1 MYALRT
7 QQNIWSQRVCLNCK
21 KEWKEHKLWRQ
32 KNKKSGFYKSKKVTS
47 IDDVNVNKILVSK
60 KEPYD
65 TKNALKYFI
74 GHNDND
80 VIRPLC
86 VRLPQMRGSAK
97 KFNENNATMSFR
109 ANSKELLKTYN
120 KIWEKIEKLLKIL
133 KANLFMV
140 MMINT

>member
-1 MYALRT
+1 MLIKYGR
-7 QQNIWSQRVCLNCK
+7 
-21 KEWKEHKLWRQ
+21 
-32 KNKKSGFYKSKKVTS
+32 
-47 IDDVNVNKILVSK
+47 
-60 KEPYD
+60 
-65 TKNALKYFI
+65 KNALKYFI

-80 VIRPLC
+80 AIRPLC
-86 VRLPQMRGSAK
+86 VRLPQMTGSAK